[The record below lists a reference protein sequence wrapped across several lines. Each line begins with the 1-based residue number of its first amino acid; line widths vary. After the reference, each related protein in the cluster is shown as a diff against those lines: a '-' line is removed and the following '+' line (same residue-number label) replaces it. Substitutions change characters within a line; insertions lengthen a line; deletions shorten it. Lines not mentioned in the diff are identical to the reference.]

1 MTNRWQYIQRGLY
14 QFIWQHPT
22 CKTRKTTHS
31 NNETSH
37 HILIYQCDMPVQLEP
52 TRMHETLGGK
62 SEARN
67 VYFNFPIIVITLNY
81 LAWRTI
87 NHRSK
92 FQWLTCITSTGQE
105 TRPILS
111 MFCKF
116 HIKKL
121 SGQQNSGRNYSARSC
136 CSKHLFH
143 LWWQRLDF
151 VYDLINKVG
160 DHHIVKPPLYW
171 VNLKLTESYTG
182 SNLEGHT
189 PTSLHAYLRTY

>member
-1 MTNRWQYIQRGLY
+1 
-14 QFIWQHPT
+14 
-22 CKTRKTTHS
+22 
-31 NNETSH
+31 
-37 HILIYQCDMPVQLEP
+37 MPVQLEP

-67 VYFNFPIIVITLNY
+67 VYFNFPIIAIILNY
-81 LAWRTI
+81 LARRTI

-121 SGQQNSGRNYSARSC
+121 SGHFNKIQEEIVQQEVFIVNISFISGGR
-136 CSKHLFH
+136 
-143 LWWQRLDF
+143 
-151 VYDLINKVG
+151 G
-160 DHHIVKPPLYW
+160 
-171 VNLKLTESYTG
+171 
-182 SNLEGHT
+182 
-189 PTSLHAYLRTY
+189 